1 MEKEKYTTFNIN
13 VITLGDCGVGKTSI
27 IKRIKTGKFEEFY
40 SPTVGFDFF
49 VIKRKYEKK
58 HIIMSL
64 NFKDTTGQEEY
75 HGITN
80 QYIRDSHIVLQVFSD
95 LDTLD
100 TIKNRWYTFYKQNA
114 NKDNSRF
121 ILVGNKSDIFG
132 DDREKLVKQGE
143 QFAEEID
150 SLFLTC
156 SAKSADNMDNLDRY
170 ITQEARRFIDIV
182 EKESKKYKENKEEL
196 NNNNNINLDKIINDD
211 KDKGKS
217 KCC

>member
-1 MEKEKYTTFNIN
+1 MENKKYNAININ

-58 HIIMSL
+58 SLIISL

-80 QYIRDSHIVLQVFSD
+80 QYIRDSHIVLLVFSD
-95 LDTLD
+95 LRTLD
-100 TIKNRWYTFYKQNA
+100 TIKNRWYTFYKQKA
-114 NKDNSRF
+114 NIDNSRF

-132 DDREKLVKQGE
+132 NDREQLVKQGE

-182 EKESKKYKENKEEL
+182 EKETEENKEKLKKKNEDK
-196 NNNNNINLDKIINDD
+196 INLNKKANDSN
-211 KDKGKS
+211 KGKS

>member
-1 MEKEKYTTFNIN
+1 MEKYIN
-13 VITLGDCGVGKTSI
+13 VITLGPIGVGKTSI

-58 HIIMSL
+58 SLIISL

-80 QYIRDSHIVLQVFSD
+80 QYIRDSHIVLLVFSD
-95 LDTLD
+95 LRTLD

-114 NKDNSRF
+114 NIDNSRF

-132 DDREKLVKQGE
+132 NDREQLVKQGE

-156 SAKSADNMDNLDRY
+156 SAKSADNMDNLERF
-170 ITQEARRFIDIV
+170 ILTESKRFIDD
-182 EKESKKYKENKEEL
+182 EDNKK
-196 NNNNNINLDKIINDD
+196 NNDNNNIDKQNKDKLTLDKNNSNNSTN
-211 KDKGKS
+211 KKGG
-217 KCC
+217 CC

>member
-1 MEKEKYTTFNIN
+1 MENKKYNTININ

-58 HIIMSL
+58 SLIISL

-80 QYIRDSHIVLQVFSD
+80 QYIRDSHIVLLVFSD
-95 LDTLD
+95 LRTLD

-114 NKDNSRF
+114 NIDNSRF

-132 DDREKLVKQGE
+132 NDREQLVKQGE

-182 EKESKKYKENKEEL
+182 EKEAKKYKENKEEL